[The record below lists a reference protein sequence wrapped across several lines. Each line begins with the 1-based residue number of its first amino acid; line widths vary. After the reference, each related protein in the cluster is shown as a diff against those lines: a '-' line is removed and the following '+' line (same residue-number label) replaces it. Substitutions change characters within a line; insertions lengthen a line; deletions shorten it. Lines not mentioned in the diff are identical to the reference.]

1 VRISVAVTTRN
12 RARRLERLFAALRE
26 QTLDPAQFEVV
37 VVDDGSEDDTPAVLA
52 HAAAQAGLQ
61 LRSIRRA
68 TSGGPGAGRNAGWRA
83 TTAPLIAFTDDDCEP
98 QPGWLEALLAAHE
111 RDPEAFVQGPVEPH
125 PGERRENELF
135 TRTIRVASLGPWFQ
149 TANIAYPRALLERLG
164 GFDERFTGATFG
176 EDTDLGCRA
185 RALGAKAVYVGSSL
199 THHEVTESSYLA
211 HVKAR
216 RRRAGAVRSAKKNPE
231 VRRDLYGRIWLHG
244 GHPPALLSALSLPF
258 VLRRP
263 LTPRPL
269 VVFVGA
275 CTWYA
280 WWRTRPN
287 RLYGRRRYRPIHIP
301 MALAADVVEVGVM
314 AVASFEHRTLLL

>member
-164 GFDERFTGATFG
+164 GFDERFSVMG
-176 EDTDLGCRA
+176 EDTDVAWRA
-185 RALGAKAVYVGSSL
+185 IGSGARPVFAPDARVFHAVNPHPPLAQLRMVIAWSAAVQVVKAHPELRAQVYRRVFWKRPHALLLLAALG
-199 THHEVTESSYLA
+199 LA
-211 HVKAR
+211 GAR
-216 RRRAGAVRSAKKNPE
+216 RFPPLALLALPYARSALE
-231 VRRDLYGRIWLHG
+231 RRQG
-244 GHPPALLSALSLPF
+244 A
-258 VLRRP
+258 
-263 LTPRPL
+263 PRPL
-269 VVFVGA
+269 A
-275 CTWYA
+275 A
-280 WWRTRPN
+280 WV
-287 RLYGRRRYRPIHIP
+287 
-301 MALAADVVEVGVM
+301 ALRDAVEV
-314 AVASFEHRTLLL
+314 AATLRGSLQYGALLI